1 MAEIDELRSN
11 LANYKVQLQQVEAA
25 LTTDPGNEELE
36 KLRTDLQEVLQLTE
50 ELIASQNVDAA
61 SKLSGG
67 ASAAS
72 SSVADDEPVT
82 EWKVGEKCQALYA
95 SNQQHYDAVIDEVL
109 PDGTCTVTFD
119 GYGNTEVT
127 QVSLLRSREGESRK
141 RGEEGGDEA
150 GGAKKLNKTKK
161 DQVVAQREY
170 KRKKAQKKVQR
181 MKALEEEREVEKNKW
196 LSFNTKVFS
205 KTSKGKVKKSIFATP
220 DSVEGRVGVGTC
232 GVSGR
237 PMTSYVHQEKWKK

>member
-1 MAEIDELRSN
+1 MAEIEDLRSN

-50 ELIASQNVDAA
+50 ELIASQNADTAIKAA
-61 SKLSGG
+61 DG
-67 ASAAS
+67 AAAT
-72 SSVADDEPVT
+72 AGTATEDEPEIT
-82 EWKVGEKCQALYA
+82 WKVGDKCMALYA
-95 SNQQHYDAVIDEVL
+95 SNQQYYDATIDEVL

-119 GYGNTEVT
+119 GYGNTDVT
-127 QVSLLRSREGESRK
+127 QVTLLRSSEGESRK
-141 RGEEGGDEA
+141 RGQDGGDEA
-150 GGAKKLNKTKK
+150 GGSKKTKK
-161 DQVVAQREY
+161 DQVKDQREY

-181 MKALEEEREVEKNKW
+181 MKQLEEEREVEKNKW

-237 PMTSYVHQEKWKK
+237 PMTAYVHQEKWKK